1 LTEDCLDLDIPEKE
15 KHLRKETAVK
25 RLAILKSYNNSAIL
39 CGFDVVVKDLKVIIK
54 QFTTLTS

>member
-1 LTEDCLDLDIPEKE
+1 LNIPEKE